1 MKTLRILFTVLSAA
15 CIAAFLPVGSLA
27 GWGYAAIC
35 AAGAFCFFALMLLC
49 KQSQN
54 NAERTPTALPEEPR
68 NQRKTTVNKTAVFS
82 LPVQKQKPTAHG
94 VQPTFLY
101 SVIFRKRKRPKRKVI
116 SWRTAVRD
124 EPF

>member
-27 GWGYAAIC
+27 SWGYAAIC

-54 NAERTPTALPEEPR
+54 NAERTPTALPEESR
-68 NQRKTTVNKTAVFS
+68 NEKEPQPNKNDGKLNRRFFFAFK
-82 LPVQKQKPTAHG
+82 KQKPTAHG
-94 VQPTFLY
+94 CSRLFCIP
-101 SVIFRKRKRPKRKVI
+101 
-116 SWRTAVRD
+116 
-124 EPF
+124 

>member
-49 KQSQN
+49 KQSRN
-54 NAERTPTALPEEPR
+54 NAERTPTALPEKPR
-68 NQRKTTVNKTAVFS
+68 NEQEAE
-82 LPVQKQKPTAHG
+82 
-94 VQPTFLY
+94 
-101 SVIFRKRKRPKRKVI
+101 PKKN
-116 SWRTAVRD
+116 D
-124 EPF
+124 GK